1 MLTFLT
7 EQLSKRMKQMELV
20 YTNLE
25 AIGIAEGFF
34 PCEDDE
40 RYWAAWQHI
49 IDKRLDVA
57 LQGWFADTTKVLIEL
72 GKCRPAPEFRP

>member
-1 MLTFLT
+1 LTFLT
-7 EQLSKRMKQMELV
+7 KQLSKRMKQMELV

-72 GKCRPAPEFRP
+72 GKCRPAPKFKP

>member
-1 MLTFLT
+1 
-7 EQLSKRMKQMELV
+7 MELV

-57 LQGWFADTTKVLIEL
+57 LQGWFADTTKVLIEE
-72 GKCRPAPEFRP
+72 GQCRPAPEFRP